1 METRILDVLWINK
14 LQGHV
19 VASAFQSTPLVE
31 DIFIAPHFRE
41 VFACSG
47 HEVQQWNSRVGVGR
61 IEKNFK
67 WKKMIDII
75 YTVTGIHFTSSNLS
89 KVHYK

>member
-1 METRILDVLWINK
+1 METRILDVPWINK

-19 VASAFQSTPLVE
+19 VASAFQSSRLVE
-31 DIFIAPHFRE
+31 DIIIVPHFGE
-41 VFACSG
+41 VLACSG
-47 HEVQQWNSRVGVGR
+47 HEGQQCNSRVGVGR
-61 IEKNFK
+61 IEKSFK

-89 KVHYK
+89 KVHYI